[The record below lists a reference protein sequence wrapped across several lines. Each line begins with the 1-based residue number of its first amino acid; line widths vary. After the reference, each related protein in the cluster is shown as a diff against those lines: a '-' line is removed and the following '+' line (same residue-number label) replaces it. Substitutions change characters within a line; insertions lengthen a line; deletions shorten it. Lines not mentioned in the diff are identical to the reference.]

1 MIKFGIFGAG
11 GIAGV
16 MSKTIRMM
24 NESGDTRLQLYG
36 IASRS
41 MEKAEEFAKKN
52 GVMKAYGSYEDMAS
66 DPDIDLIYIAVPH
79 SHHYETVKLCL
90 AHDKATLVEKAFT
103 ANAKQA
109 KELIAL
115 AEEKNVFITEAI
127 WTRYQPMR
135 RMINE
140 TLKSGIV
147 GEPKLLCANRGQP
160 LTHVPRLVRPELAG
174 GALLDLGV
182 YALNFAEMVFGR
194 TSSVHAVCT
203 KNENGVDMNE
213 ACTLTF
219 ENGRMA
225 ALCSSAETVLDND
238 GVIYCTKGYIRVRNI
253 NNPEAMTIYGQNH
266 QLIKT
271 VRAPEK
277 LTGYEYQL
285 REVIEAL
292 EAGKTECASMPHAE
306 TVHIMEL
313 MDEIRRQ
320 LGVKYPFENDDRKLP
335 DAGQFA

>member
-1 MIKFGIFGAG
+1 MIRFGIIGAG
-11 GIAGV
+11 SIAEV
-16 MSKTIRMM
+16 MAKTIRMM
-24 NESGDTRLQLYG
+24 NENGDRRIQLYG

-41 MEKAEEFAKKN
+41 LEKAEKFAEKN
-52 GVMKAYGSYEDMAS
+52 GVAKAYGSYEEMAS
-66 DPDIDLIYIAVPH
+66 DPDVDLIYIAVPH
-79 SHHYETVKLCL
+79 SHHYDAVKLCL
-90 AHDKATLVEKAFT
+90 AHGKATLVEKAFT

-135 RMINE
+135 RMIDE

-160 LTHVPRLVRPELAG
+160 LTHVPRLVLPELAG

-182 YALNFAEMVFGR
+182 YALNFAEMIFGR
-194 TSSVHAVCT
+194 TASVHAVCT
-203 KNENGVDMNE
+203 KNGNGVDMNE

-219 ENGRMA
+219 ENGGLA
-225 ALCSSAETVLDND
+225 ALCSSVEAAQDDD
-238 GVIYCTKGYIRVRNI
+238 GVVYCTKGYIRVRNI
-253 NNPEAMTIYGQNH
+253 NNPEAMLIYGRDH

-277 LTGYEYQL
+277 LTGYEYQVQ
-285 REVIEAL
+285 ETIEAL

-306 TVHIMEL
+306 TIHMMEL
-313 MDEIRRQ
+313 MDEIREQ
-320 LGVKYPFENDDRKLP
+320 LGVKYPFED
-335 DAGQFA
+335 